1 MRREFQ
7 MTSDH
12 DFPRPINLAHMKSV
26 GEWREVGGWE
36 IKEKEEQ

>member
-1 MRREFQ
+1 

-12 DFPRPINLAHMKSV
+12 DFPRPINLADMKSV
-26 GEWREVGGWE
+26 GEWRWVGGWE